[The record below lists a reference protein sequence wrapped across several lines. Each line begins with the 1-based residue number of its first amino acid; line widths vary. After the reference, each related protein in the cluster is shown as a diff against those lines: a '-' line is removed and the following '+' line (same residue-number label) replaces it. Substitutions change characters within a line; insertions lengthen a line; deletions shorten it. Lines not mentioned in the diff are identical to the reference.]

1 MLFALWLFWVS
12 SGTSGPAQIGAFNSI
27 EACKMAV
34 ADAVHFGPA
43 DSAPKYSFLCVQTR
57 GEINRAL
64 WGDSPIKFFA
74 WASPQANADG
84 PL

>member
-43 DSAPKYSFLCVQTR
+43 DSAPKYSFYAFR
-57 GEINRAL
+57 PEPR
-64 WGDSPIKFFA
+64 
-74 WASPQANADG
+74 
-84 PL
+84 